1 MIVSHGG
8 PDVLQDYG
16 HGVQGI
22 GAHCCRSKIW
32 GVVHGT
38 MVGSHVEEEQ
48 TNLLLWQRI
57 EIEGCRV

>member
-1 MIVSHGG
+1 
-8 PDVLQDYG
+8 
-16 HGVQGI
+16 VQGI
-22 GAHCCRSKIW
+22 DAHCCRSKIW
-32 GVVHGT
+32 GVVHRT